1 MPSQQTLNRFIECV
15 VSGAHDRA
23 CEAFYA
29 IDSTMQEN
37 GNPPRVG
44 REAHVANERRVLARA
59 RAVHSECVGPV
70 LVNADH
76 VMIRWRFRFD
86 WLDGTYTE
94 IEEIAWQRWSGELI
108 AEERFFFD
116 PIQLKPK
123 AA

>member
-1 MPSQQTLNRFIECV
+1 
-15 VSGAHDRA
+15 
-23 CEAFYA
+23 
-29 IDSTMQEN
+29 
-37 GNPPRVG
+37 
-44 REAHVANERRVLARA
+44 
-59 RAVHSECVGPV
+59 VHSECVGPV
-70 LVNADH
+70 LINADH
-76 VMIRWRFRFD
+76 VVIRWRFRFD